1 MGRGADGDGH
11 GAGAASAR
19 ARGRFGIGGESATTQ
34 RLKKLYDFREQRKLV
49 ALRFDEIGE
58 GRKTFFAL
66 GVGGEEADAVVGLR
80 VGLDAAGSVAG
91 DGGVDSDGAGMKEI
105 ERPDVERPAG
115 EVHAGGSFGFN
126 AHGERARRTTCPGLP
141 HRQRGYGSGAG
152 FLFFRGP
159 ARDWA
164 RSSGGSGRGTWPRRR
179 RRFAL
184 PLRPGWSRARTA
196 RP

>member
-66 GVGGEEADAVVGLR
+66 GVAGDEADAVVGLR

-91 DGGVDSDGAGMKEI
+91 DGGVESDGDGSEEAG
-105 ERPDVERPAG
+105 
-115 EVHAGGSFGFN
+115 
-126 AHGERARRTTCPGLP
+126 
-141 HRQRGYGSGAG
+141 
-152 FLFFRGP
+152 
-159 ARDWA
+159 
-164 RSSGGSGRGTWPRRR
+164 
-179 RRFAL
+179 
-184 PLRPGWSRARTA
+184 RPGFKPST
-196 RP
+196 